1 MYDCPVLTRHQALRT
16 TTRAAVLGIALGA
29 GLGLTIALLGGVLV
43 VPITASMAASGGL
56 ALAFATWA
64 MLGDLRVARLGSLE
78 DKRAAAA
85 KPLGRFTIASSRAA
99 VAIEAG
105 DMDSAARA
113 IALLPNVALQD
124 GVVALVRARYAL
136 ARGEPR
142 ALEDLVA
149 WKSPKLRLRVGV
161 GETCRYGA
169 YLVARALVSLPDDER
184 RRRTATRL
192 LAAPDPEERA
202 YGAWLVAFD
211 EHDDGAL
218 ARPALLSKDLLLGA
232 VLARHEGLAAVAR
245 ALEARAGKL
254 ALEGRSGPYRG

>member
-1 MYDCPVLTRHQALRT
+1 MLTRHHDLGT
-16 TTRAAVLGIALGA
+16 TPRAALLGIALGA
-29 GLGLTIALLGGVLV
+29 GLGLAMALMGGVPV

-56 ALAFATWA
+56 VLTLVTWT

-85 KPLGRFTIASSRAA
+85 KPLGPFTIASSRAA

-113 IALLPNVALQD
+113 IARLPKVALQD
-124 GVVALVRARYAL
+124 GVVELVRARYAL
-136 ARGEPR
+136 ARGAPH
-142 ALEDLVA
+142 ALEALLA
-149 WKSPKLRLRVGV
+149 WESPKLRLRVGV

-169 YLVARALVSLPDDER
+169 YLLARALVSLPDDER

-211 EHDDGAL
+211 NHDDDAV
-218 ARPALLSKDLLLGA
+218 ARPTLTSRDLLLGA
-232 VLARHEGLAAVAR
+232 VLARREGLAGVAR
-245 ALEARAGKL
+245 ALEARAAKL